1 MTAKDA
7 TDIQPVTFPPE
18 VLARIAPDISL
29 QRHLSLGLRPSLRK
43 YEEFR
48 EYHSTP
54 LTNDCNE
61 NPTGAP
67 ILGGNISKIGNMF
80 VITTITG
87 GIVEELVPVSGELE
101 DLSNSNQST
110 DSGYAPVWPQVEVE
124 RGRVGAPTD
133 EEMIVSEK
141 LYETIL
147 SSQVIPNASLE
158 VDVGVGYQDGTI
170 SYTDETMKPKNR
182 KWTYVLYAKQQVFS
196 RSGPIFD
203 LLWNS
208 LMLALQNV
216 KLPRVYIDE
225 RATDLKIPIR
235 TRGRSAS
242 IRETYDLMFDSQT
255 LVDLKIINDN
265 VSFASNFGVIALDP
279 SLEIKVDEEEDQ
291 DEDMD
296 KTLDTALAAK
306 KPVLLAD
313 LQDDTEEGAVLSK
326 MSISATADGTYK
338 SLYLA
343 SADTRIPLVHLQ
355 TALKLSVQRSKDLSQ
370 L

>member
-1 MTAKDA
+1 MNA
-7 TDIQPVTFPPE
+7 TEIHPVTFPPE

-54 LTNDCNE
+54 LTNDCNV
-61 NPTGAP
+61 NQTGAP

-87 GIVEELVPVSGELE
+87 GIVEELVPVNSETKELLNSE
-101 DLSNSNQST
+101 QASNS
-110 DSGYAPVWPQVEVE
+110 GFAPVWPQVEVQ

-141 LYETIL
+141 LYESVL
-147 SSQVIPNASLE
+147 SSQIIPNASLE
-158 VDVGVGYQDGTI
+158 VDVGVGYQDGRI
-170 SYTDETMKPKNR
+170 SYTDDTMKPKNR

-242 IRETYDLMFDSQT
+242 IRETYDLMFDGHT
-255 LVDLKIINDN
+255 LIDLNINKEN

-279 SLEIKVDEEEDQ
+279 SLEIKVEDQ

-296 KTLDTALAAK
+296 KTSDPALASE

-313 LQDDTEEGAVLSK
+313 LQDDAEEGAVLSK
-326 MSISATADGTYK
+326 MSISATPDGTYK

-343 SADTRIPLVHLQ
+343 STDARIPLTQLQ
-355 TALKLSVQRSKDLSQ
+355 QALKLSVQRSKDLSQ